1 MPQVP
6 PKKKKKDANDETQ
19 SFQPKTLMEKHP
31 IEVNP
36 STVIPTPPKD
46 GVINPIEDEQNQKK
60 RKKKKQGCGGCSE
73 GCHCAGWDEKVDNS
87 EERFY

>member
-31 IEVNP
+31 IEVKP
-36 STVIPTPPKD
+36 SNVIAVPPKD
-46 GVINPIEDEQNQKK
+46 GVIKPIGEEQ
-60 RKKKKQGCGGCSE
+60 KKKKKKKGCGTCGD
-73 GCHCAGWDEKVDNS
+73 GCHCEGWNEKVGNS